1 MGLKFYRL
9 LRTNEVEFF
18 QVIQKETSDIYGY
31 ILIVDSRRKRKAV

>member
-18 QVIQKETSDIYGY
+18 QVIQKKLQIFMVIS
-31 ILIVDSRRKRKAV
+31 